1 MTIEPLTTTTIV
13 TLALA
18 IFHDLACAVAL
29 LGVVYLLRSHVN
41 NSHQEK
47 GP

>member
-1 MTIEPLTTTTIV
+1 METLSTTTIV

-29 LGVVYLLRSHVN
+29 LGVVYLLRYRAN
-41 NSHQEK
+41 NTAQKK

>member
-1 MTIEPLTTTTIV
+1 MEQLTTTTIV

-29 LGVVYLLRSHVN
+29 LGVVYLLRYRAT
-41 NSHQEK
+41 NSTEK
-47 GP
+47 KSP

>member
-1 MTIEPLTTTTIV
+1 VETLSTTTIV

-29 LGVVYLLRSHVN
+29 LGVVYLLRSYKN
-41 NSHQEK
+41 NSHAEK